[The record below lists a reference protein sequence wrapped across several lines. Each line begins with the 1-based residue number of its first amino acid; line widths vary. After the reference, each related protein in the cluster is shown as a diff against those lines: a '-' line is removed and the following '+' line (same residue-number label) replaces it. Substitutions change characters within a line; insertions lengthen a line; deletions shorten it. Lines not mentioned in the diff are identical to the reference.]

1 MFMLPPFVHTILSTP
16 LRVNG
21 AGQNIFDTPLWHI
34 RYVCNYFRIDISV
47 TKISLDTGPPLSHDK
62 GMSDT
67 ATEERRDVEGEE
79 EQLVLREIIEGR
91 ESFGEA
97 FNAWVEDMEIT
108 FGGAK

>member
-1 MFMLPPFVHTILSTP
+1 M
-16 LRVNG
+16 
-21 AGQNIFDTPLWHI
+21 
-34 RYVCNYFRIDISV
+34 
-47 TKISLDTGPPLSHDK
+47 SHDK